1 MKRYSTIMS
10 VLVTLALPVA
20 GTCADAPKA
29 PEKADTKVEAVTAP
43 KAAEKADAKTDA
55 AVKAPEKAAS
65 KVEAIQK
72 SMSKSSHSMMMGGAA
87 PAEAGGAEV
96 NTNPTGKVVETMEGG
111 GYTYANLEVT
121 GGTKT
126 WVAYP
131 VLETRVGDTLSF
143 QGCMPMNNFQSKTL
157 NRKFDTILFCNAP
170 EVKGAA
176 AKPAAKEAKKAA
188 PGEKIKVEKA
198 SGANAYTVEEIFA
211 KRGALNGKQVVVRGQ
226 VVKVANGIMNKNWLH
241 LQDGTGDTKKKTND
255 LVVTTT
261 ENAEEG
267 DVITVSGTL
276 AKDKD
281 FGGGYKYT
289 AIIEKGSVKK

>member
-29 PEKADTKVEAVTAP
+29 PEKADAKVEAVAAP
-43 KAAEKADAKTDA
+43 KAVEKADAA
-55 AVKAPEKAAS
+55 AQAPEKAES
-65 KVEAIQK
+65 KAEAIQK
-72 SMSKSSHSMMMGGAA
+72 SMSKSGHSMMMGGAA
-87 PAEAGGAEV
+87 PAEAGAPEV

-111 GYTYANLEVT
+111 GYTYANLEVA

-143 QGCMPMNNFQSKTL
+143 QGCMPMTKFQSKTL
-157 NRKFDTILFCNAP
+157 NRTFETILFCNAP

-176 AKPAAKEAKKAA
+176 KPAKEAKKAA

-198 SGANAYTVEEIFA
+198 TGANAYTVEEIFA
-211 KRGALNGKQVVVRGQ
+211 KRGSLNGKQVLVRGQ
-226 VVKVANGIMNKNWLH
+226 VVKTATGIMNKNWLH
-241 LQDGTGDTKKKTND
+241 LQDGTGDAKKKTND
-255 LVVTTT
+255 LVVTTND
-261 ENAEEG
+261 NAEEG

>member
-1 MKRYSTIMS
+1 MMRYSTIMS

-29 PEKADTKVEAVTAP
+29 PEKADAKVEAVAAP
-43 KAAEKADAKTDA
+43 
-55 AVKAPEKAAS
+55 KAPEKAES
-65 KVEAIQK
+65 KVDAITK
-72 SMSKSSHSMMMGGAA
+72 SMSKSDHSMMMGGSA
-87 PAEAGGAEV
+87 PAGAGAAEI
-96 NTNPTGKVVETMEGG
+96 NPNPTGKVVETMVGG
-111 GYTYANLEVT
+111 GYTYANLEVA

-143 QGCMPMNNFQSKTL
+143 QGCMPMTNFQSKTL
-157 NRKFDTILFCNAP
+157 KRTFDTILFCNAP
-170 EVKGAA
+170 KIKGGA

-198 SGANAYTVEEIFA
+198 TGANAYTVEEIFA
-211 KRGALNGKQVVVRGQ
+211 KCGSLNGKQIEVRGQ
-226 VVKVANGIMNKNWLH
+226 VVKVASGIMSKNWLH
-241 LQDGTGDTKKKTND
+241 LQDGTGNDKKKTND

-261 ENAEEG
+261 DNAEEG
-267 DVITVSGTL
+267 DVITVSGIL

>member
-29 PEKADTKVEAVTAP
+29 PEKADAKVEAVAAT
-43 KAAEKADAKTDA
+43 KAVEKADAA
-55 AVKAPEKAAS
+55 AKAPEKAES
-65 KVEAIQK
+65 KAEAIQK
-72 SMSKSSHSMMMGGAA
+72 SMSKSGHSMMMGGAA
-87 PAEAGGAEV
+87 PAEAGAPEV

-111 GYTYANLEVT
+111 GYTYANLEVA

-143 QGCMPMNNFQSKTL
+143 QGCMPMVKFQSKTL
-157 NRKFDTILFCNAP
+157 NRTFDTILFCNAP
-170 EVKGAA
+170 EVKGA

-198 SGANAYTVEEIFA
+198 TGANAYTVEEIFA
-211 KRGALNGKQVVVRGQ
+211 KRGSLNGKQVLVRGQ
-226 VVKVANGIMNKNWLH
+226 VVKTATGIMNKNWLH
-241 LQDGTGDTKKKTND
+241 LQDGTGDAKKKTND
-255 LVVTTT
+255 LVVTTNDT
-261 ENAEEG
+261 AEEG

>member
-1 MKRYSTIMS
+1 MKRYSTMMS

-20 GTCADAPKA
+20 GSCADIPKA
-29 PEKADTKVEAVTAP
+29 PEKADTKVEAVAP
-43 KAAEKADAKTDA
+43 KAADAKADAA
-55 AVKAPEKAAS
+55 AKAPEKAES
-65 KVEAIQK
+65 KVEAIKK
-72 SMSKSSHSMMMGGAA
+72 SMSTSGHSMMMGGTA
-87 PAEAGGAEV
+87 PAAAGD
-96 NTNPTGKVVETMEGG
+96 TNPVGKVIETMASG
-111 GYTYANLEVT
+111 GYTYANLEVAD
-121 GGTKT
+121 GTKT

-143 QGCMPMNNFQSKTL
+143 KGCMPMGKFQSKTL
-157 NRKFDTILFCNAP
+157 NRTFDSILFCNAP

-176 AKPAAKEAKKAA
+176 AKSAAKEAKKAT

-198 SGANAYTVEEIFA
+198 TGANAYTVEEIFA
-211 KRGALNGKQVVVRGQ
+211 KSGSLNGKQVVVRGQ
-226 VVKVANGIMNKNWLH
+226 VVKVASGIMNKNWLH
-241 LQDGTGDTKKKTND
+241 LQDGTGNDKKKTND

-261 ENAEEG
+261 DNAEEG